1 MTKFE
6 KRMSAPDAVL
16 PAKYDVNASAKIST
30 SHFGQKA
37 AQPPARRPQRV
48 ESRVEKELDAFWD
61 NVPI

>member
-16 PAKYDVNASAKIST
+16 PARYDLSATAKLPAT
-30 SHFGQKA
+30 HFGQKPT
-37 AQPPARRPQRV
+37 QTPVRRTQRV